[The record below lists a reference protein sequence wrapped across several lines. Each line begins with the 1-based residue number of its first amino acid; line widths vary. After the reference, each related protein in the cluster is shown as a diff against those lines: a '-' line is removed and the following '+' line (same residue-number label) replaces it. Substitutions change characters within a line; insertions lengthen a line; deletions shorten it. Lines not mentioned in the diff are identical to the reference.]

1 MLYSQIANQPKEM
14 QEKLYVWKSWNLMSG
29 PGLMEVKSIAI
40 DSPLVKVIKILYKH
54 YFDQHSDKN
63 FYYNRFFEGIAM
75 YPNGIISMELI
86 TFYRTLLHETNRNQ
100 YVLKHRD
107 FPLLSQYGL
116 PPSDMDLTDR
126 WAKKKFIWFTLAY
139 NAHQELE
146 CFDSLENYQ
155 AAMLIKDAVSMV
167 SVDASD
173 VLLPIDASE
182 VLLPVDAPDV
192 LLPDDAPEI
201 MPINAP
207 EIMPVDAVDA
217 TEVLPSD
224 ASDVMSEDSIDAPND
239 NEVLPND
246 APEMMPVDA
255 PEIMPVDAPD
265 VMSEDSIDAPD
276 DNEVLPNDA
285 SDVMSEDYIDAP
297 DDNEVLPDDN
307 EVLPNDASD
316 VMSKDY
322 INALDDNEVL
332 PNDASDVMSK
342 DYIDAPDD
350 VSDVMSEDSVDASE
364 DNALQYMF
372 LQKRYKDLQAK
383 LLILQANKP
392 KDQCEDQEYTQADD
406 QGEDQEYVPD
416 DDQEDSLD
424 EGQQYAPDNDQE
436 MEEEDPEKE
445 EMDKKTALLAILN
458 LRLID
463 MDRAIEPPPFPVAPR
478 FKRCVPL
485 PLPLPPT
492 QLIVQPYTTKEQL
505 IKEVK
510 IPKNKSFSEWL
521 PLQQYRRLLQQVNDP
536 IFLTLVDLQEMETV
550 DLYAFVNSIEVASNR
565 STNAIIRYNVM
576 KGQAIEQLVIRAK
589 KSRSRSRIC
598 DVYAEVNALLMRCS
612 TENTGFVEIQT
623 RRMQELRALGDAAE
637 YLELDKYDYKCTM
650 KELIDRAPQIVK
662 EANSLKPVVEKR
674 PAVRRRAAPA
684 VKKQR
689 VE

>member
-1 MLYSQIANQPKEM
+1 
-14 QEKLYVWKSWNLMSG
+14 
-29 PGLMEVKSIAI
+29 
-40 DSPLVKVIKILYKH
+40 
-54 YFDQHSDKN
+54 
-63 FYYNRFFEGIAM
+63 
-75 YPNGIISMELI
+75 
-86 TFYRTLLHETNRNQ
+86 
-100 YVLKHRD
+100 
-107 FPLLSQYGL
+107 
-116 PPSDMDLTDR
+116 
-126 WAKKKFIWFTLAY
+126 
-139 NAHQELE
+139 
-146 CFDSLENYQ
+146 
-155 AAMLIKDAVSMV
+155 
-167 SVDASD
+167 
-173 VLLPIDASE
+173 
-182 VLLPVDAPDV
+182 
-192 LLPDDAPEI
+192 
-201 MPINAP
+201 
-207 EIMPVDAVDA
+207 MPVDAVDA
-217 TEVLPSD
+217 P
-224 ASDVMSEDSIDAPND
+224 
-239 NEVLPND
+239 EVLPND
-246 APEMMPVDA
+246 AS
-255 PEIMPVDAPD
+255 D

-276 DNEVLPNDA
+276 DNEV
-285 SDVMSEDYIDAP
+285 MP
-297 DDNEVLPDDN
+297 DDAI

-316 VMSKDY
+316 VMSKDS
-322 INALDDNEVL
+322 V
-332 PNDASDVMSK
+332 
-342 DYIDAPDD
+342 DAPD
-350 VSDVMSEDSVDASE
+350 E
-364 DNALQYMF
+364 NALQYMF

-406 QGEDQEYVPD
+406 QGENQEYVPD

-505 IKEVK
+505 IKEAK

-612 TENTGFVEIQT
+612 TENTGFVEIQA

>member
-14 QEKLYVWKSWNLMSG
+14 QEKLYVWKALNLMNG
-29 PGLMEVKSIAI
+29 PGMEVKSIVI
-40 DSPLVKVIKILYKH
+40 DSPLVKVIKILYKY

-63 FYYNRFFEGIAM
+63 FYYNQFFEGIDM

-86 TFYRTLLHETNRNQ
+86 TFYREILQETRRNELF
-100 YVLKHRD
+100 LKRRD
-107 FPLLSQYGL
+107 FPFLSQYGV
-116 PPSDMDLTDR
+116 PPKALDLTDR

-155 AAMLIKDAVSMV
+155 AAMLIKDAASMV
-167 SVDASD
+167 SIDASD
-173 VLLPIDASE
+173 APIVIVDDFEVMPIDASE
-182 VLLPVDAPDV
+182 VLPVDASEV
-192 LLPDDAPEI
+192 LPVNAIDASEVMSEDSIDASEVMSDDAPEMMPVDADDAPEI
-201 MPINAP
+201 MPINAL
-207 EIMPVDAVDA
+207 EMMLVDAVDA
-217 TEVLPSD
+217 PEVLPND
-224 ASDVMSEDSIDAPND
+224 ASDVMSEDFIDAPND

-246 APEMMPVDA
+246 AS
-255 PEIMPVDAPD
+255 D

-276 DNEVLPNDA
+276 DNEVLPNDNE
-285 SDVMSEDYIDAP
+285 VMSEDSIDAP
-297 DDNEVLPDDN
+297 DDNEVMPDDN
-307 EVLPNDASD
+307 EVMPDDAIEVLPNDASD
-316 VMSKDY
+316 VMSK
-322 INALDDNEVL
+322 
-332 PNDASDVMSK
+332 
-342 DYIDAPDD
+342 
-350 VSDVMSEDSVDASE
+350 DSVDASE

-478 FKRCVPL
+478 FKRCVAL
-485 PLPLPPT
+485 PQQP
-492 QLIVQPYTTKEQL
+492 IVRMYTNKQQFIE
-505 IKEVK
+505 EDK
-510 IPKNKSFSEWL
+510 IPKNKSYSEWL
-521 PLQQYRRLLQQVNDP
+521 PLQKICRVLPNTPEAASSLTNLL
-536 IFLTLVDLQEMETV
+536 EMETV
-550 DLYAFVNSIEVASNR
+550 DLFAFVNSNEAAINR
-565 STNAIIRYNVM
+565 SSNAIIRYNVM

-598 DVYAEVNALLMRCS
+598 DVYADVNASLQKFSIEHNC
-612 TENTGFVEIQT
+612 GFVEINHK
-623 RRMQELRALGDAAE
+623 RMQELRVLGEAAE
-637 YLELDKYDYKCTM
+637 YLELEKYDFKCSF
-650 KELIDRAPQIVK
+650 KKLIRRVPQIVK
-662 EANSLKPVVEKR
+662 EAKSLKPVVEKR

-684 VKKQR
+684 AKKQR